1 MAKYPFTR
9 ICGNIYPNSLT
20 VSVFRLLDS
29 KRMLLI
35 MIFQSRTGHM
45 LRVLAVSATLC
56 TALATTVQSQTK
68 SVVIGADPW
77 CPFICD
83 TGGVQQGLMV
93 DIAKAALAQSGYKM
107 SYKNIS
113 WARAK
118 KMVRIGALDGI
129 VGTANLGPEKTPYDF
144 PQTALGVAEVCFYR
158 RATDKW
164 VYSSVQSLASRTM
177 GWINDY
183 GFDKNTGL
191 NEWVKEHRETSQVLM
206 ISGTDTH
213 PRLFKLLLAGR
224 ISTFAED
231 RYVIEYALKRRGLQD
246 RIEVA
251 GCTKP
256 TEKVY
261 VAFSAK
267 TGRGVALAKAL
278 DKGVEKLRQNGRLA
292 DILRLYGL
300 TEKTWVPGV

>member
-1 MAKYPFTR
+1 
-9 ICGNIYPNSLT
+9 
-20 VSVFRLLDS
+20 
-29 KRMLLI
+29 
-35 MIFQSRTGHM
+35 MIFLSRTGHVIR
-45 LRVLAVSATLC
+45 LLTLAAALGVSLITDVEAGNRT
-56 TALATTVQSQTK
+56 
-68 SVVIGADPW
+68 VVIGADPW

-93 DIAKAALAQSGYKM
+93 DIAKAALALSGYKM
-107 SYKNIS
+107 KYRNIN

-118 KMVRIGALDGI
+118 KMVRTGALDGI
-129 VGTANLGPEKTPYDF
+129 VGTSNLGPEKTPYDF
-144 PQTALGVAEVCFYR
+144 PETALGVSELCFYR
-158 RATDKW
+158 RATDDW
-164 VYSSVQSLASRTM
+164 TYTSVQSLASRTM

-183 GFDKNTGL
+183 IFDQTTGL
-191 NEWVKEHRETSQVLM
+191 NEWVKAHKGTSQLLM
-206 ISGTDTH
+206 VSGSKTH

-231 RYVIEYALKRRGLQD
+231 RYVIGYGLKKRGLQD

-267 TGRGVALAKAL
+267 TGRGIALAKAL
-278 DKGVEKLRQNGRLA
+278 DTGVEKLRQNGRLSA
-292 DILRLYGL
+292 ILKLYGL
-300 TEKTWVPGV
+300 TENTWVPR